1 MNTPTQNSL
10 DSLVEWFETLTPES
24 VSRTAAFYAPDATFK
39 DPFNEV
45 TGVERIERIYAHM
58 FGQVLEPRFHVLE
71 RIQDGSKAVLI
82 WEFHFRNAKST
93 PVTIVRGASH
103 LHFNAD
109 GLISLHRD
117 YWDAA
122 EELYAKAPG
131 LGLLMRWLQS
141 RLMAPPNP

>member
-1 MNTPTQNSL
+1 MDNPL
-10 DSLVEWFETLTPES
+10 DCLVEWFETLTPES
-24 VSRTAAFYAPDATFK
+24 VTRTAAFYAPGAAFK

-71 RIQDGSKAVLI
+71 RIRDGSKVVLI
-82 WEFHFRNAKST
+82 WEFHFRTAKST

-103 LHFNAD
+103 LHFSPD
-109 GLISLHRD
+109 GLITMHRD

-122 EELYAKAPG
+122 EELYAKTPG
-131 LGLLMRWLQS
+131 LGILMRWLSS
-141 RLMAPPNP
+141 RLKTPQV

>member
-1 MNTPTQNSL
+1 MSTRTKNSL

-24 VSRTAAFYAPDATFK
+24 VSRTAAFYAPEATFK

-45 TGVERIERIYAHM
+45 TGAERIECIYGHM
-58 FGQVLEPRFHVLE
+58 FGQVLHPRFHVLE
-71 RIQDGSKAVLI
+71 RIQDGRKAVLI
-82 WEFHFRNAKST
+82 WECHFHMKAEG
-93 PVTIVRGASH
+93 PATIVRGASH

-131 LGLLMRWLQS
+131 LGLLMRWLKS
-141 RLMAPPNP
+141 RLMATQNP